1 MTLWLRRRYIPYHLA
16 FGDIVVTHQPTAI
29 VSVHSFNPVYEE
41 ERREFEIGVL
51 SSHDD
56 ATSHSHISRPLP
68 SIAAANTAPQDQRQ
82 RNEENNGHDN
92 AKDAFSKAMAVPEP
106 VVAVMIVVMEGVAL
120 EEVF

>member
-1 MTLWLRRRYIPYHLA
+1 MVLRLVL
-16 FGDIVVTHQPTAI
+16 VVEGVVDVD
-29 VSVHSFNPVYEE
+29 VSLSLLLLLLLL
-41 ERREFEIGVL
+41 L

-82 RNEENNGHDN
+82 RNEENNGRDN

-106 VVAVMIVVMEGVAL
+106 VVAAMVVVMEGVAL